1 MFRFNM
7 NNGKIYEHQ
16 HKQSFKNIED
26 IEKVSNED
34 KNQGNYTFFF
44 NLNNYVISKNC
55 HSSRILQF
63 FISFH
68 QQTFI
73 KITL

>member
-34 KNQGNYTFFF
+34 KNQGN
-44 NLNNYVISKNC
+44 
-55 HSSRILQF
+55 
-63 FISFH
+63 
-68 QQTFI
+68 
-73 KITL
+73 

>member
-1 MFRFNM
+1 M

-34 KNQGNYTFFF
+34 KNQGN
-44 NLNNYVISKNC
+44 
-55 HSSRILQF
+55 
-63 FISFH
+63 
-68 QQTFI
+68 
-73 KITL
+73 